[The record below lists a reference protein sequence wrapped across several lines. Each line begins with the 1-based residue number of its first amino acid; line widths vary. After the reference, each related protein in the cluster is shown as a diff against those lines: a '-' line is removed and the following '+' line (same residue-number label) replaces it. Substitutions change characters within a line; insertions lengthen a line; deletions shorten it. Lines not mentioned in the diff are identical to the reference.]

1 MAKLIKPK
9 RDFTMIG
16 NHILRD
22 PRIPLKAIGLY
33 CKIAHYPDNWSFSS
47 AGLADQ
53 CCESRNTI
61 NNILRCLE
69 EFGYLERISCRGS
82 DGRIIDWDYKLYI
95 EPHPKKRDMVFLDMD
110 FPDVENEAQ
119 INTVNNNKK
128 IIKTESLIK
137 KQYCELKRTDDGFID
152 ESCRN
157 CYRINSCAFPV
168 NIGYISLFGDDFYGV
183 LYAMVQYFFS
193 NKNYDFNRRKE
204 AGILTEL
211 ENEFDILL
219 DAEPELLDPNYRA
232 EVMKERLKT
241 DAGD

>member
-1 MAKLIKPK
+1 
-9 RDFTMIG
+9 
-16 NHILRD
+16 
-22 PRIPLKAIGLY
+22 
-33 CKIAHYPDNWSFSS
+33 
-47 AGLADQ
+47 
-53 CCESRNTI
+53 
-61 NNILRCLE
+61 
-69 EFGYLERISCRGS
+69 
-82 DGRIIDWDYKLYI
+82 
-95 EPHPKKRDMVFLDMD
+95 MVFLDMD
-110 FPDVENEAQ
+110 FPDMENEAQ

-168 NIGYISLFGDDFYGV
+168 NSSFIRLFGDDFYGV

-219 DAEPELLDPNYRA
+219 DAEPELLDPGYRA
-232 EVMKERLKT
+232 KVMKERLKT